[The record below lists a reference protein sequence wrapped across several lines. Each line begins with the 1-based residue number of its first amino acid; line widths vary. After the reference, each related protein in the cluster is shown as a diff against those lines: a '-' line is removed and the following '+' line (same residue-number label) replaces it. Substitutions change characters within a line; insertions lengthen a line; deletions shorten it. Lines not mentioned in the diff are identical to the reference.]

1 MSAQDL
7 PIIWSSLH
15 QAYTT
20 DVNLINPAWIALEEA
35 YNSKE
40 RHYHNL
46 RHIASLIS
54 LQQEY
59 AGNITDNDTVLFSI
73 FFHDLV
79 YNVPGSD
86 NEALSAAAAATHLHA
101 IGYPAERTRLVETF
115 INATRTHVNELQH
128 PDLDHFLDFDLQIL
142 GASPETYQAYTKQ
155 IRQEFSLYPDL
166 VYRPGR
172 KKVLQ
177 HFLDTPAIFRT
188 PAFGERYE
196 QQARENLITELN
208 TL

>member
-20 DVNLINPAWIALEEA
+20 DVNLINPAWMALEEA

-59 AGNITDNDTVLFSI
+59 ADNITDNDIVLFSI

-86 NEALSAAAAATHLHA
+86 NEAQSAAAAVTHLHA
-101 IGYPAERTRLVETF
+101 IGYPAERARLVETF
-115 INATRTHVNELQH
+115 INATLTHVNELQH
-128 PDLDHFLDFDLQIL
+128 PDLDYFLDFDLQIL
-142 GASPETYQAYTKQ
+142 GASPEAYQAYTKQ
-155 IRQEFSLYPDL
+155 IRHEFSLYPDL

-177 HFLDTPAIFRT
+177 HFLDMPAIFRT
-188 PAFGERYE
+188 QAFLERYE